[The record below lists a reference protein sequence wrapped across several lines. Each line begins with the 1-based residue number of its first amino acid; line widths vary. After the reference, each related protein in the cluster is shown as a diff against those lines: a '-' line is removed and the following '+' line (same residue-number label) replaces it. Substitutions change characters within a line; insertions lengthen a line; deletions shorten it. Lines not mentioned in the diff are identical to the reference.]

1 MNRCLPL
8 MPDFFL
14 MRKGNLRV
22 FVSQSERQQQ
32 MGQAAAVQQQ
42 AACWRARIPR
52 NGRHARILWEF
63 DAPCETRRLRAHK
76 ETNTLVRE
84 RATPL
89 DPFPQDDSE

>member
-14 MRKGNLRV
+14 MRKGDLRV

-42 AACWRARIPR
+42 AACWRARLR
-52 NGRHARILWEF
+52 TAR
-63 DAPCETRRLRAHK
+63 RRAC
-76 ETNTLVRE
+76 VVCC
-84 RATPL
+84 P
-89 DPFPQDDSE
+89 